1 MKTNYDICHE
11 FAQGYKTNG
20 RGSNIFYETETNGDR
35 VLYSYGHHFAI
46 ARITP
51 QGVCFFTTAYYS
63 ATTAKHVS
71 NARGALCH
79 YPLIF
84 CPDPIRARECW
95 KAWECEMREAEKALT
110 FARKPEKYTAEIR
123 HTLAQLRAYCEAT
136 GETAPEYAAEFEKI
150 AETAQPRPEARE
162 AAQRERE
169 AERQRAAQRAEWK
182 REAEERREAQ
192 ERARR
197 LTQAER
203 VQAWE
208 RGENVYLNWEDTAE
222 NVPLRIEARKGYK
235 VVKTAKGVTVTIEA
249 ARRFYEAL
257 TRGEIQQGQKIDT
270 GATTY
275 TAGAIDSETVHVG
288 CHTWKRAYLDNFAQ
302 ILATI

>member
-51 QGVCFFTTAYYS
+51 QGVCFFTTAHS

-71 NARGALCH
+71 NARGALCQ

-95 KAWECEMREAEKALT
+95 KAWEHEMGEAEKALT
-110 FARKPEKYTAEIR
+110 FARKRKKYTAEIR

-136 GETAPEYAAEFEKI
+136 GETAPEYVAEFEKI
-150 AETAQPRPEARE
+150 AETAQPRREAREAAQRERE

-169 AERQRAAQRAEWK
+169 AERQRAAQRAQWK
-182 REAEERREAQ
+182 RE
-192 ERARR
+192 
-197 LTQAER
+197 
-203 VQAWE
+203 AWE

-235 VVKTAKGVTVTIEA
+235 VVRTARGVTVTIEE

-257 TRGEIQQGQKIDT
+257 TRGEIQAVSPQFRYTFSPLSHQEQKIDT

-275 TAGAIDSETVHVG
+275 TAGEITTDTVRVG
-288 CHTWKRAYLDNFAQ
+288 CHTWKRAYLDKFAQ
-302 ILATI
+302 TLAAI